1 MLMGELS
8 GKKMLLDRDKY
19 NNTPLH
25 LAALKG
31 NEESVK
37 VSRLENTNVCK
48 LVILIDFIF
57 YYAT

>member
-1 MLMGELS
+1 MLMGEVS

-37 VSRLENTNVCK
+37 VSRKYL
-48 LVILIDFIF
+48 
-57 YYAT
+57 

>member
-37 VSRLENTNVCK
+37 VSHLEFISVFK
-48 LVILIDFIF
+48 LKF
-57 YYAT
+57 